1 METDFILK
9 MHMHHLFIGLLHEP
23 CVHKSIHTLH
33 INPTITQIPV
43 YSEACVW
50 RGKKEEEGL

>member
-1 METDFILK
+1 